1 MSKTVLI
8 VDDHPIICG
17 AIRTA
22 LEQNG
27 YRVIAESE
35 DGLDA
40 LSKIR
45 SLAPEYLLLDIGL
58 ASLDGLSV
66 LQRIHSENIK
76 IKSLVFTSQLAS
88 TYAARCM
95 QAGALGFINK
105 SASMDELIKGLNT
118 INDGYL
124 YFPREVLA
132 HYMELGQNSKPAA
145 QKLTNKEIL
154 VLQLL
159 LQGLNNVVIG
169 EKLHLSN
176 KTISGHKINILRK
189 LGARTT
195 IELSAI
201 AKEMNLI

>member
-8 VDDHPIICG
+8 VDDHPIICS
-17 AIRTA
+17 AIRAT

-27 YRVIAESE
+27 YQVIAEAT

-45 SLAPEYLLLDIGL
+45 NLAPEYLLLDIGL
-58 ASLDGLSV
+58 KSLDGLSV
-66 LQRIHSENIK
+66 LQRIHSENIT
-76 IKSLVFTSQLAS
+76 IKTLIFTSQLAS
-88 TYAARCM
+88 NYAIRCM
-95 QAGALGFINK
+95 QAGASGFIHK
-105 SASMDELIKGLNT
+105 SANLDELLKGLNT
-118 INDGYL
+118 IAEGYL
-124 YFPREVLA
+124 YFPKEVLTQ
-132 HYMELGQNSKPAA
+132 YMENGPGKEPGRQ
-145 QKLTNKEIL
+145 QLTNKEII

-159 LQGLNNVVIG
+159 AQGFSNMVIG

-195 IELSAI
+195 IELASI
-201 AKEMNLI
+201 AKEMDLV

>member
-17 AIRTA
+17 AIRAT

-27 YRVIAESE
+27 YQVIAEST

-40 LSKIR
+40 LSKVR

-58 ASLDGLSV
+58 GSLDGLSV
-66 LQRIHSENIK
+66 LHRINSENLK
-76 IKSLVFTSQLAS
+76 IKTLVFTSQLAS

-95 QAGALGFINK
+95 QAGASGFINK
-105 SASMDELIKGLNT
+105 SASMEELIKGLNT

-124 YFPREVLA
+124 YFPKEVLA
-132 HYMELGQNSKPAA
+132 HYMEYGQNNESGA
-145 QKLTNKEIL
+145 QKLTNKEII

-159 LQGLNNVVIG
+159 VQGLNNVAIG

-176 KTISGHKINILRK
+176 KTVSGHKINILRK
-189 LGARTT
+189 LGVRTT
-195 IELSAI
+195 IELATI